1 MKQFSNLFPFLVCK
15 SKCENFKINF
25 FFVIQEQLKMKDQ
38 SLRKLQQ
45 EMDSLTFRNQQLAKR
60 VELLQDELAL
70 SEARGKKNK
79 VCAGGKKD
87 LLSRC
92 LHLTCQSLILI
103 FSCRCFV
110 SRVELNALVRT
121 CVILLDVSENTHETS
136 IDMCIIHAV

>member
-1 MKQFSNLFPFLVCK
+1 MCK
-15 SKCENFKINF
+15 NKCEDFKINL

-79 VCAGGKKD
+79 VCAEGKEN

-92 LHLTCQSLILI
+92 LLLTSQSLFLS
-103 FSCRCFV
+103 FSSRYFV
-110 SRVELNALVRT
+110 SRLELNGLVRT
-121 CVILLDVSENTHETS
+121 CVVLPDVSENTHKT
-136 IDMCIIHAV
+136 H

>member
-1 MKQFSNLFPFLVCK
+1 MCK
-15 SKCENFKINF
+15 SKCENFNF
-25 FFVIQEQLKMKDQ
+25 FFVIQEQLKIKDQ

-79 VCAGGKKD
+79 VCAEGKED

-92 LHLTCQSLILI
+92 LLLTCQSLVLI
-103 FSCRCFV
+103 SSCRYYV
-110 SRVELNALVRT
+110 SMVEPNALVRT
-121 CVILLDVSENTHETS
+121 CVILLGVSENIHKTD
-136 IDMCIIHAV
+136 IDMYMIHAV

>member
-1 MKQFSNLFPFLVCK
+1 
-15 SKCENFKINF
+15 
-25 FFVIQEQLKMKDQ
+25 MKDQ

-79 VCAGGKKD
+79 VCAEGKKN

-92 LHLTCQSLILI
+92 LCS
-103 FSCRCFV
+103 SPV
-110 SRVELNALVRT
+110 KAL
-121 CVILLDVSENTHETS
+121 S
-136 IDMCIIHAV
+136 